1 MQDGAYVGL
10 PGNEGDCAGNEALV
24 DHHEDD
30 PGDQQWQHQRGRHH
44 QGATGDWDTDEERQS
59 NARRGHRDH
68 DDGREVRTV
77 YILMAT
83 DVSS

>member
-44 QGATGDWDTDEERQS
+44 QGATGDGTPTRSAKATRVAAIEITTTGER
-59 NARRGHRDH
+59 
-68 DDGREVRTV
+68 
-77 YILMAT
+77 
-83 DVSS
+83 